1 VVILLVTTSYDPPDS
16 VTEEAKAAAAEL
28 QGQWVPR
35 GKQSLKRLKMKFA
48 DPELLLIERDGTWK
62 WYGQEDIPFF
72 FHPSTAL
79 LRIKKLLRGESDT
92 LLEACQVE
100 EGDTVVDCTAGLA
113 SDAIVLSY
121 AVGSDGHIF
130 ALESEY
136 MLYRI
141 VSQGLQV
148 YQTDIE
154 ELNEA
159 MRRVSL
165 RHTHHLDALMNMAD
179 RSVDIVY
186 FDPMFRRPIEESSW
200 ISPMRN
206 AANAE
211 AVQEKT
217 IQEARRVAR
226 KRIVIKEHT
235 DSKEFERLGFHTVKR
250 SYSKIAY
257 GVMEC

>member
-1 VVILLVTTSYDPPDS
+1 MLVTTSYDPPDS
-16 VTEEAKAAAAEL
+16 VTEEAILAAAEL

-35 GKQSLKRLKMKFA
+35 GKQSLKRLKTKYA
-48 DPELLLIERDGTWK
+48 DPDLLLIERDGTWK

-79 LRIKKLLRGESDT
+79 LRIKRLLRGESDT

-148 YQTDIE
+148 YQSGIK
-154 ELNEA
+154 ELDEA
-159 MRRVSL
+159 MKRVSL
-165 RHTHHLDALMNMAD
+165 SHIHHLDALRKMAD
-179 RSVDIVY
+179 QSVDVVY

-200 ISPMRN
+200 LSPMRS
-206 AANAE
+206 AVNAE
-211 AVQEKT
+211 AVLKKT
-217 IQEARRVAR
+217 IAEARRVAR
-226 KRIVIKEHT
+226 KRIVLKEHT
-235 DSKEFERLGFHTVKR
+235 DSKEFERLGFHAVKR